1 MLKLLAKIL
10 QATSQGQPV
19 SLVLIAT
26 EMTTQTAIELLGC
39 ASFRF
44 VKVLEEGN
52 ILFTVVGKYRRV
64 RLEAVMDYK
73 KAIKVK
79 WKHLQ
84 TFMMK
89 CDEELDLYDF

>member
-1 MLKLLAKIL
+1 LKLLAKIL

-44 VKVLEEGN
+44 VKVLEEAN
-52 ILFTVVGKYRRV
+52 ILFILVGKYRRV